1 MPTKTKTTL
10 KKLPKDALVSEIL
23 EVVSKQ
29 RSKAKKIEILQQQ
42 SKNQGLIA
50 VLVWNYD
57 PNIESAVP
65 DGEVPYTP
73 NDAPTGTEHTRLIHE
88 YRNLYKFCKGGDPT
102 ITRNRREML
111 FIQLLEGLHEDE
123 AEVVCLAKDGKLGEK
138 YKLTYD
144 TVKEAF
150 PERTWG

>member
-1 MPTKTKTTL
+1 M
-10 KKLPKDALVSEIL
+10 
-23 EVVSKQ
+23 
-29 RSKAKKIEILQQQ
+29 
-42 SKNQGLIA
+42 IA

-123 AEVVCLAKDGKLGEK
+123 AEVLFSKGWKTWRKVQTHLRNSQRSLPRKNLG
-138 YKLTYD
+138 L
-144 TVKEAF
+144 
-150 PERTWG
+150 R